1 MRSGFSA
8 VAPHERYAG
17 NRPAGRI
24 SQARPHFGR
33 SRRSLF
39 KTYES
44 VVVGIERSET
54 QEACRL
60 GGNVPGFAP
69 LNPCHDIRELIRAAT
84 SPENMTWSLR

>member
-17 NRPAGRI
+17 SRPAGRI

-39 KTYES
+39 KKKHS
-44 VVVGIERSET
+44 VAWIERSET

-60 GGNVPGFAP
+60 GESMSGFAP

-84 SPENMTWSLR
+84 FSIRR